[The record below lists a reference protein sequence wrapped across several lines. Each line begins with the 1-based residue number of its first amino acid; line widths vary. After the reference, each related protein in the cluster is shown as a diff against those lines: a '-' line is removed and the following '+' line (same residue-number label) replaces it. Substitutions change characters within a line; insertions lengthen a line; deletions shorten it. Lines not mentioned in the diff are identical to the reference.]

1 MENIVKRISTRNY
14 LETAL
19 EPKSQATVKEIIH
32 KEYPSIFGHTFDF
45 QFVDQK
51 FMKKNKVKRVGTYG
65 VISGNP
71 SYIFA
76 GITDGYK
83 SIIDYGYIL
92 ELMVLELTGNDL
104 QTCWLG
110 GTFSRKTL
118 YKLYKLSSEV
128 SIPAIVA
135 VGKKSTRKSFVQNLM
150 GNNYHNRKDF
160 ETIFYDGEVG
170 APLKEEMAGAFLEP
184 LEGLRLA
191 PSDMNGQPWR
201 VIKEV
206 NRLHFYCATNQMA
219 QMKYVDMGI
228 GLSHFD
234 YIRKKK
240 GIEGSFH
247 ILELSQIKSM
257 KYIISFIAS

>member
-1 MENIVKRISTRNY
+1 METIIKRISTRNY
-14 LETAL
+14 LDTAL
-19 EPKSQATVKEIIH
+19 EQKSQDVVNEIIH

-45 QFVDQK
+45 KFVDQK
-51 FMKKNKVKRVGTYG
+51 FMKKNKVKHVGTYG

-71 SYIFA
+71 SFIFA

-83 SIIDYGYIL
+83 SIVDYGYIL
-92 ELMVLELTGNDL
+92 ELMVLELTGNAL

-135 VGKKSTRKSFVQNLM
+135 VGKKSSKKSFVQNLM
-150 GNNYHNRKDF
+150 GSNYHNRKDF
-160 ETIFYDGEVG
+160 STIFYDKEVG
-170 APLKEEMAGAFLEP
+170 APLKEEIAGAFLEP

-201 VIKEV
+201 VIKEDH
-206 NRLHFYCATNQMA
+206 RLHFYCGVNKMT

-234 YIRKKK
+234 YMRKKK
-240 GIEGSFH
+240 GIEGSWD
-247 ILELSQIKSM
+247 ILDISPIKNL
-257 KYIISFIAS
+257 KYIISFVAS